1 MDFLINLCILLLVG
15 YILGSERAHSH
26 NLVGIRTI
34 SLILLG
40 SFIFTYIST
49 IVGGDPARIIAQVV
63 TGTGFIG
70 AGIIFKDGIKNI
82 RNLTT
87 AVLVWVLAAL
97 GCLISLSLRMESL
110 IITIVIYIIL
120 KVYKKIFDYED
131 R

>member
-1 MDFLINLCILLLVG
+1 MNFLINLVVLLLIG
-15 YILGSERAHSH
+15 YILGSERASSH
-26 NLVGIRTI
+26 NLIGVRTVT
-34 SLILLG
+34 LILLG

-49 IVGGDPARIIAQVV
+49 KIGGDPARIIAQVV

-82 RNLTT
+82 HNLTT

-97 GCLISLSLRMESL
+97 GCMISLSMRIESL
-110 IITIVIYIIL
+110 IITIIIYIVLRI
-120 KVYKKIFDYED
+120 YKKIFDYD

>member
-1 MDFLINLCILLLVG
+1 MDFLINLTLILSIG
-15 YILGSERAHSH
+15 FFLGSERARSH
-26 NLVGIRTI
+26 HLIGVRTVT
-34 SLILLG
+34 LILLG

-49 IVGGDPARIIAQVV
+49 KVGGDPSRIVAQVV

-70 AGIIFKDGIKNI
+70 AGIIFKDGIKSV

-97 GCLISLSLRMESL
+97 GCLISLNFRTESF
-110 IITIVIYIIL
+110 IVTIVIYTIL
-120 KVYKKIFDYED
+120 TVYKKIFNYED